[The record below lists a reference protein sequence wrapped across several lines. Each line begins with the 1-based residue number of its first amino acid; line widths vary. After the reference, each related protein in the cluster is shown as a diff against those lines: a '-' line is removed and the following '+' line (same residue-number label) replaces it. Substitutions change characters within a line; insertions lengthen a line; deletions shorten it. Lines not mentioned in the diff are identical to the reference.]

1 MAKKK
6 VSSTRSGSGGALDVL
21 QKDHKQVDALFK
33 RFDRL
38 EDGSPEEKER
48 LVREICSMLTVHAQ
62 IEEEIFYPAL
72 RDALEDDDEAMSLLD
87 EADVE
92 HSSLKSLVEQ
102 LEEADAEEELFD
114 AKVTVLEEYVKHH
127 VAEEEG
133 ELFPKA
139 KKAKELDLAALGE
152 RLSARKAELE
162 QELGLTDED
171 ETDADEGDA
180 DRAPRAA
187 RGAIRQRSQ
196 ATGRPEAD
204 NGG

>member
-38 EDGSPEEKER
+38 EDGSPEEKEQ

-62 IEEEIFYPAL
+62 IEEEIFYPTL

-102 LEEADAEEELFD
+102 LEEAGAEEDLFD
-114 AKVTVLEEYVKHH
+114 ARVTVLKEYVKHH

-139 KKAKELDLAALGE
+139 KKAKELDLGALGA

-162 QELGLTDED
+162 QELGRMDED
-171 ETDADEGDA
+171 GTDADEEDE
-180 DRAPRAA
+180 DRGPRAA

>member
-38 EDGSPEEKER
+38 EDGSPEEKEQ

-162 QELGLTDED
+162 PELGLTDED

>member
-1 MAKKK
+1 MLF
-6 VSSTRSGSGGALDVL
+6 RS
-21 QKDHKQVDALFK
+21 
-33 RFDRL
+33 
-38 EDGSPEEKER
+38 
-48 LVREICSMLTVHAQ
+48 
-62 IEEEIFYPAL
+62 
-72 RDALEDDDEAMSLLD
+72 
-87 EADVE
+87 
-92 HSSLKSLVEQ
+92 
-102 LEEADAEEELFD
+102 FD